1 MAFYYVNLGAA
12 SEQTWTFSTPWGN
25 GGESLTPEGEK
36 KVLKKGE
43 EQGMRRPC
51 RKSALTLLIFLPAF
65 LFLLESID
73 SGAALQAGEP
83 AKPAAFKEALVPLRL
98 AYSAITVNQAIP
110 WIAYDAGLFRKY
122 GLDVQ
127 LIHASSIT
135 AMQALFAGEVSIG
148 QSLTDACVS
157 ANLSGADTVFMA
169 SILDK
174 PLYSFVANPRIKTP
188 AELKGKRIGITRF
201 GSTPDALTRALLKM
215 WGLDPVTD
223 VTLVQLNEMGLLVT
237 GLVNEVIDAAA
248 ISIPSNIRAK
258 NLGFV
263 ELFDL
268 TRINKTYITGAVVT
282 TKHFIDQR
290 RDIAKRFM
298 KGYLEGIK
306 RYLDDEEFSVRVIQK
321 WTRMKSRDDLKEAYA
336 LQARN
341 MLKIPRTPLEGVK
354 TILEGLEKIP
364 AAKTAD
370 PRRFVD
376 MSLIDELEK
385 EGFVANL
392 YKH

>member
-1 MAFYYVNLGAA
+1 MKRSHRRISPVLAIVLSVALLIILGLQGRGSGAPTR
-12 SEQTWTFSTPWGN
+12 EQP
-25 GGESLTPEGEK
+25 P
-36 KVLKKGE
+36 
-43 EQGMRRPC
+43 
-51 RKSALTLLIFLPAF
+51 KSAP
-65 LFLLESID
+65 S
-73 SGAALQAGEP
+73 
-83 AKPAAFKEALVPLRL
+83 KEVLVPLRV

-110 WIAYDAGLFRKY
+110 WIAHDAGLFKKN

-135 AMQALFAGEVSIG
+135 AMQALLAGEVSIG
-148 QSLTDACVS
+148 QSLTDACVT
-157 ANLSGADTVFMA
+157 ANLNGADTVFIA

-174 PLYSFVANPRIKTP
+174 PLYSFVANPKIKTP
-188 AELKGKRIGITRF
+188 QDLKGKRVGITRF

-215 WGLDPVTD
+215 WGLDPLTD
-223 VTLVQLNEMGLLVT
+223 VTLVQLNEMGLLVN

-248 ISIPSNIRAK
+248 ISIPSNFRAK

-268 TRINKTYITGAVVT
+268 TRINRTYITGAVVS
-282 TKHFIDQR
+282 TKRFIDQR

-298 KGYLEGIK
+298 KAYLEGIK
-306 RYLDDEEFSVRVIQK
+306 KYLDDEEFSIRVIQK
-321 WTRMKSRDDLKEAYA
+321 WTRMKNRDEVKDAYA

-354 TILEGLEKIP
+354 TILDGLEKIP

-370 PRRFVD
+370 PRRFMD

-385 EGFVANL
+385 EGFLKTL
-392 YKH
+392 Y